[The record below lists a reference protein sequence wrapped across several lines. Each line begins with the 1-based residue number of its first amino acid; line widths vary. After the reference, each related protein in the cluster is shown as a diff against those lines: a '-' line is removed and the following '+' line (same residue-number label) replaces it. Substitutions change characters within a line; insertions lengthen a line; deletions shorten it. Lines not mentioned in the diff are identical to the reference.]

1 MRKLERWLSSRPRL
15 LAFLLKLLDK
25 LGIFNQVRKFV
36 SARREKI
43 PKNIKVTEPTI
54 GFGSFPL
61 ELPAHLRDLSL
72 KTMESKI
79 AASKRVSTPRT
90 LVLISLKDSNFF
102 LESLLS
108 QMLEMRNN
116 PGILYGFFLAG
127 EPEHIRRRID
137 LKLAGSSVNHIV
149 VEGPAGDGLY
159 LAWNQLL
166 SLAPDTIEYVSTWN
180 VDDSRSPF
188 FFERATSLL
197 DEFRQFDVYFPNYL
211 VTQRE
216 NTSWFQNLFG
226 SSVIST
232 GPVTFET
239 LANGTSTPH
248 SAPVW
253 RMKLHELHGRFN
265 TSYRVVGD
273 RDFWLRVARAGHLFF
288 EDPLPTAVHL
298 QRDDSLS
305 HNNPVA
311 RREWEKLLGQIS
323 SYGPF
328 RGAS

>member
-1 MRKLERWLSSRPRL
+1 MRKFEQWLSRRPRL
-15 LAFLLKLLDK
+15 LAFLLKVLDK
-25 LGIFNQVRKFV
+25 LGIFEQVRRFV
-36 SARREKI
+36 SERREAL
-43 PKNIKVTEPTI
+43 PKRTKFTEPTV
-54 GFGSFPL
+54 GFGSSPF

-79 AASKRVSTPRT
+79 AAPKGVSAPKT
-90 LVLISLKDSNFF
+90 LVLISLKGSNFF
-102 LESLLS
+102 LENLLS
-108 QMLEMRNN
+108 QILEIRNN

-127 EPEHIRRRID
+127 EPEHIRQRID
-137 LKLAGSSVNHIV
+137 LKLSGSSVKYVV
-149 VEGPAGDGLY
+149 VEGLAGDGLY
-159 LAWNQLL
+159 SAWNQLL

-197 DEFRQFDVYFPNYL
+197 DDFRQFDVYFPNYL

-226 SSVIST
+226 SLLIST

-239 LANGTSTPH
+239 LANGMSTPH

-253 RMKLHELHGRFN
+253 RMKLHELHGCFN

-298 QRDDSLS
+298 QRNDSLS

-311 RREWEKLLGQIS
+311 RREWEILLGQIA